1 WLDRARH
8 ATRAGGEPGIQ
19 LLVHLISAV
28 LPAAR
33 GRHREA
39 LAEFTAA
46 GQVQALMAGEHALT
60 SRVTA
65 WTIATQAR
73 LGMIEQARA
82 GLAVL
87 DDRLASTGEIRNAAA
102 VIRLAEQDPAGA
114 RRELSTVLDGSAP
127 VNPYLTLVEAHLL
140 DALAC
145 RDLGHERA
153 ARAAAERALYLAEPD
168 RLILPFAMT
177 GAWELLTAL
186 PPQGTSHTA
195 LVADILDAVRGGGP
209 DYAAPAWPAEELSP
223 SELRVLRY
231 LPTNLTRPEIAGQLS
246 VSLNTVNTHIR
257 RIYAKLGATDRS
269 SAVQRGR
276 ELRLLSSGR
285 A

>member
-1 WLDRARH
+1 MCSSD
-8 ATRAGGEPGIQ
+8 
-19 LLVHLISAV
+19 
-28 LPAAR
+28 
-33 GRHREA
+33 
-39 LAEFTAA
+39 
-46 GQVQALMAGEHALT
+46 
-60 SRVTA
+60 
-65 WTIATQAR
+65 
-73 LGMIEQARA
+73 
-82 GLAVL
+82 
-87 DDRLASTGEIRNAAA
+87 
-102 VIRLAEQDPAGA
+102 
-114 RRELSTVLDGSAP
+114 LDGSAP

-145 RDLGHERA
+145 RDLGDERA
-153 ARAAAERALYLAEPD
+153 AWAAVERALHLAEPD

-186 PPQGTSHTA
+186 PPQGTSHAA
-195 LVADILDAVRGGGP
+195 LVADILDAIHGRGAG
-209 DYAAPAWPAEELSP
+209 YTAAPGPAEELSP

-231 LPTNLTRPEIAGQLS
+231 LPTNLTRPEIAWELS